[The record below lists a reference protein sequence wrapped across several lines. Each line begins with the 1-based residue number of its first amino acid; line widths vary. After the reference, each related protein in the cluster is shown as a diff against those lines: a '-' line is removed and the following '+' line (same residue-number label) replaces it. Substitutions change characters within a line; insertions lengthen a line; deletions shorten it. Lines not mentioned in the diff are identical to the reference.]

1 MTSFQR
7 FILSDKTKDDRS
19 KQLWFFPDNPAL
31 VDSFVIGSKLE
42 KVLIKWGDD
51 TSDLVSNFQPV
62 DHIYN

>member
-31 VDSFVIGSKLE
+31 VDSFVIG
-42 KVLIKWGDD
+42 
-51 TSDLVSNFQPV
+51 
-62 DHIYN
+62 